1 MRPIVRTM
9 AVLVPGIAI
18 LGSIP
23 GTALGATSGGD
34 GPGGTV
40 TVGAGDSGP
49 SGGAPG
55 GSSGGTG
62 PGTGA
67 TGSGWTCTSIKLVLN
82 DGGGIAPGGPT
93 PGSWYSVIC
102 TNLATGSSVTQ
113 TVWIPDQAP
122 VPTGG
127 VDPYSIALQAERS
140 MVLPRPTL
148 QFNPSGTAVVN
159 LPTWLWIGADLWHAF
174 AVTASVGPVSAT
186 AVAVPEAVTWTMGD
200 GATVVCSGPGTPYDT
215 TRPAS
220 QQSTGC
226 AYTYPVSSVGQPSP
240 DGNPDHGSFSV
251 QATVTWSVTWSA
263 QGASGGGQ
271 LPSLSTSTS
280 ALMRVQQVESVNAG
294 LDAAT
299 SANATSANAT
309 SAAAPDPAFRRQGAV

>member
-1 MRPIVRTM
+1 MRPILRTM
-9 AVLVPGIAI
+9 AVLVPGIAV

-40 TVGAGDSGP
+40 TVGAGD
-49 SGGAPG
+49 G
-55 GSSGGTG
+55 GSSGGDPGAPPGGTG

-67 TGSGWTCTSIKLVLN
+67 TGGNGWTCTSVKLALN

-102 TNLATGSSVTQ
+102 NNPVTGASVTQ

-122 VPTGG
+122 VPTAGL
-127 VDPYSIALQAERS
+127 DPYSVALQAERS

-159 LPTWLWIGADLWHAF
+159 LPTWLWIGPGLWHAF
-174 AVTASVGPVSAT
+174 TVTASVGPVSAT
-186 AVAVPEAVTWTMGD
+186 AVAVPETVTWTMGD
-200 GATVVCSGPGTPYDT
+200 GGTVVCSGPGTPYDT

-271 LPSLSTSTS
+271 LPSLSTSAS
-280 ALMRVQQVESVNAG
+280 ALVRVQQVESVNAG
-294 LDAAT
+294 LDNAGLDRAT
-299 SANATSANAT
+299 TDAVS
-309 SAAAPDPAFRRQGAV
+309 DPSSHTQAGA